1 MTSRHIVSTL
11 PELLAM
17 AQEGGIL
24 FRSQRDLDSASLVRG
39 RKVYLWRQDWESD
52 RYKCLQQVVTE
63 FNLDL
68 DPSTLTP
75 SQVSKKF
82 SKELLLIPN
91 ISRGLATVPKQ
102 LCKDKSHWH
111 FLKYQRC
118 RVPISWEFDIK
129 SAYVSYLLSN
139 PSPYYYPV
147 IGYKPQDILRARL
160 AEAMKVIPKPFR
172 LMLFGFWCSDCITG
186 EKWNPHPKY
195 QRFEKFAI
203 SKVYSAPLYNA
214 CHLAMRD
221 LYRDMRRI
229 SQTLGKGNI
238 RSHTDSFLV
247 TPSVERK
254 TLFKAFIPLVDR
266 KIKLEQ
272 RGFGESILYDIN
284 NGIVAGRMA
293 MHPSVRIIL
302 DRINPPPLIEPILTE
317 DSIQESDIK
326 EFLELFKY
334 ANI

>member
-1 MTSRHIVSTL
+1 MASREIVATL

-17 AQEGGIL
+17 AREGGVL
-24 FRSQRDLDSASLVRG
+24 FRSQRDLDSASLVKG
-39 RKVYLWRQDWESD
+39 RKVYLWRQDWNSD
-52 RYKCLQQVVTE
+52 RYKCLVQVVND

-68 DPSTLTP
+68 DTSTLTP

-82 SKELLLIPN
+82 SKDLLLLPN
-91 ISRGLATVPKQ
+91 ITRGMATIPQ
-102 LCKDKSHWH
+102 RLCKEKSHWH

-139 PSPYYYPV
+139 PSPYYFPV
-147 IGYKPQDILRARL
+147 VGYKPNDILRTRL
-160 AEAMKVIPKPFR
+160 TEAMKVIPKPFR

-186 EKWNPHPKY
+186 EKFNKDPKV

-203 SKVYSAPLYNA
+203 YKVYSAPLYNA

-221 LYRDMRRI
+221 LYKDMRRI

-238 RSHTDSFLV
+238 RSHTDSFLI

-266 KIKLEQ
+266 RIKLEQ
-272 RGFGESILYDIN
+272 RGYGESVLYDIN

-293 MHPSVRIIL
+293 MHPSVRVIL
-302 DRINPPPLIEPILTE
+302 DRINPPPIVEPVL
-317 DSIQESDIK
+317 SSSSVQQSDID
-326 EFLELFKY
+326 EFLQLFSY
-334 ANI
+334 NNI